1 MQQAL
6 DSPAAAKGLDDSY
19 QPVPDV
25 RDDPAYFARLYDQ
38 YATDVLRVCYFYLS
52 DREKAEDV
60 CQDVFVRLMTTH
72 PLLQPGREKSWL
84 LKVALNRCRD
94 LWRGAWLKRVILG
107 GPTFELIPAPDEFS
121 RRDDQQ
127 AMMAA
132 INQLPA
138 TFKEVILLHYY
149 QGMNIAE
156 IAQMLELPEG
166 TISSRL
172 SRGRKKLESILLKA
186 CKEKVKPQMGL
197 AAREFGRRGEKEV
210 QHK

>member
-25 RDDPAYFARLYDQ
+25 RDDPVYFARLYDQ

-172 SRGRKKLESILLKA
+172 SRGRKKLESILLT
-186 CKEKVKPQMGL
+186 GGD
-197 AAREFGRRGEKEV
+197 AR
-210 QHK
+210 

>member
-1 MQQAL
+1 MSEPTSKHKEESAVQQAL

-72 PLLQPGREKSWL
+72 PVLQPGREKSWL

-156 IAQMLELPEG
+156 IAQMLKLLEC

-172 SRGRKKLESILLKA
+172 SRGRKKLESILLK
-186 CKEKVKPQMGL
+186 GGD
-197 AAREFGRRGEKEV
+197 AR
-210 QHK
+210 

>member
-1 MQQAL
+1 MSEPTSKHKEESAVQQAL

-25 RDDPAYFARLYDQ
+25 RDDPVYFARLYDQ

-149 QGMNIAE
+149 QGMNIAA

-172 SRGRKKLESILLKA
+172 SRGRKKLESILLK
-186 CKEKVKPQMGL
+186 GGD
-197 AAREFGRRGEKEV
+197 AR
-210 QHK
+210 

>member
-1 MQQAL
+1 MSEPTSKHKEESAVQQAL
-6 DSPAAAKGLDDSY
+6 DSPAAAKGLDDSF

-172 SRGRKKLESILLKA
+172 SRGRKKLESILLKGGDA
-186 CKEKVKPQMGL
+186 Q
-197 AAREFGRRGEKEV
+197 
-210 QHK
+210 

>member
-94 LWRGAWLKRVILG
+94 LWHGAWLKRVILG

-172 SRGRKKLESILLKA
+172 SRGRKKLESILLK
-186 CKEKVKPQMGL
+186 GGD
-197 AAREFGRRGEKEV
+197 AR
-210 QHK
+210 

>member
-1 MQQAL
+1 MSEPTSKHKEESALQQAL

-72 PLLQPGREKSWL
+72 PVLQPGREKSWL

-172 SRGRKKLESILLKA
+172 SRGRKKLESILLK
-186 CKEKVKPQMGL
+186 GGD
-197 AAREFGRRGEKEV
+197 AR
-210 QHK
+210 

>member
-1 MQQAL
+1 MSEPTSKHKEESAVQQAL

-25 RDDPAYFARLYDQ
+25 RDDPAYFVRLYDQ

-72 PLLQPGREKSWL
+72 PVLQPGREKSWL

-172 SRGRKKLESILLKA
+172 SRGRKKLESILLK
-186 CKEKVKPQMGL
+186 GGD
-197 AAREFGRRGEKEV
+197 AR
-210 QHK
+210 

>member
-1 MQQAL
+1 MSEPTSKHKEESAVQQAL

-72 PLLQPGREKSWL
+72 PMLQPGREKSWL

-172 SRGRKKLESILLKA
+172 SRGRKKLESILLK
-186 CKEKVKPQMGL
+186 GGD
-197 AAREFGRRGEKEV
+197 AR
-210 QHK
+210 

>member
-1 MQQAL
+1 MSEPTSKHKEESAVQQAL

-172 SRGRKKLESILLKA
+172 SRGRKKLESILLK
-186 CKEKVKPQMGL
+186 
-197 AAREFGRRGEKEV
+197 
-210 QHK
+210 

>member
-1 MQQAL
+1 MIEPTSKHKEESAVQQAL

-172 SRGRKKLESILLKA
+172 SRGRKKLESILLK
-186 CKEKVKPQMGL
+186 GGD
-197 AAREFGRRGEKEV
+197 AR
-210 QHK
+210 

>member
-1 MQQAL
+1 MSEPTSKHKEESAVQQAL

-25 RDDPAYFARLYDQ
+25 RDDPVYFARLYDQ

-72 PLLQPGREKSWL
+72 PLLQPGREKSLL

-172 SRGRKKLESILLKA
+172 SRGRKKLESILLK
-186 CKEKVKPQMGL
+186 GGD
-197 AAREFGRRGEKEV
+197 AR
-210 QHK
+210 

>member
-1 MQQAL
+1 MSEPTSKHKEETAVQQAL

-72 PLLQPGREKSWL
+72 PVLQPGREKSWL

-172 SRGRKKLESILLKA
+172 SRGRKKLESILLK
-186 CKEKVKPQMGL
+186 GGD
-197 AAREFGRRGEKEV
+197 AR
-210 QHK
+210 

>member
-121 RRDDQQ
+121 CRDDQQ

-172 SRGRKKLESILLKA
+172 SRGRKKLESILLK
-186 CKEKVKPQMGL
+186 GGD
-197 AAREFGRRGEKEV
+197 AR
-210 QHK
+210 

>member
-1 MQQAL
+1 MSEPTSKHKEESALQQAL

-25 RDDPAYFARLYDQ
+25 RDDPVYFARLYDQ

-149 QGMNIAE
+149 HGMNIAE

-172 SRGRKKLESILLKA
+172 SRGRKKLESILLK
-186 CKEKVKPQMGL
+186 GGD
-197 AAREFGRRGEKEV
+197 AR
-210 QHK
+210 

>member
-1 MQQAL
+1 MSESTSKHKEESAVQQAL

-172 SRGRKKLESILLKA
+172 SRGRKKLESILLK
-186 CKEKVKPQMGL
+186 GGD
-197 AAREFGRRGEKEV
+197 AR
-210 QHK
+210 

>member
-1 MQQAL
+1 MSEPTSKHKEESAVQQAL

-107 GPTFELIPAPDEFS
+107 GPTFELIPAPDEFY

-172 SRGRKKLESILLKA
+172 SRGRKKLESILLK
-186 CKEKVKPQMGL
+186 GGD
-197 AAREFGRRGEKEV
+197 AR
-210 QHK
+210 

>member
-1 MQQAL
+1 MSEPTSKHKEESAVQQAL
-6 DSPAAAKGLDDSY
+6 DSPAAAKGLDDPY

-172 SRGRKKLESILLKA
+172 SRGRKKLESILLK
-186 CKEKVKPQMGL
+186 GGD
-197 AAREFGRRGEKEV
+197 AR
-210 QHK
+210 

>member
-1 MQQAL
+1 MSEPTSKHKEESAVQQAL

-38 YATDVLRVCYFYLS
+38 YATDVLRVCYFCLS

-172 SRGRKKLESILLKA
+172 SRGRKKLESILLK
-186 CKEKVKPQMGL
+186 GGD
-197 AAREFGRRGEKEV
+197 AR
-210 QHK
+210 

>member
-1 MQQAL
+1 MSEPTSKHKEESAVQQAL

-72 PLLQPGREKSWL
+72 PVLQPGREKSWL

-149 QGMNIAE
+149 QGMNTAE

-172 SRGRKKLESILLKA
+172 SRGRKKLESILLK
-186 CKEKVKPQMGL
+186 GGD
-197 AAREFGRRGEKEV
+197 AR
-210 QHK
+210 

>member
-1 MQQAL
+1 MSEPTSKHKEESAVQQAL

-156 IAQMLELPEG
+156 IVQMLELPEG

-172 SRGRKKLESILLKA
+172 SRGRKKLESILLK
-186 CKEKVKPQMGL
+186 GGD
-197 AAREFGRRGEKEV
+197 AR
-210 QHK
+210 

>member
-1 MQQAL
+1 MSEPTSKHKEESAVQQAL

-172 SRGRKKLESILLKA
+172 SRGRKKLESILLK
-186 CKEKVKPQMGL
+186 GGD
-197 AAREFGRRGEKEV
+197 AR
-210 QHK
+210 

>member
-1 MQQAL
+1 MSEPTSKHKEESAVQQAL

-138 TFKEVILLHYY
+138 TFEEVILLHYY

-172 SRGRKKLESILLKA
+172 SRGRKKLESILLK
-186 CKEKVKPQMGL
+186 GGD
-197 AAREFGRRGEKEV
+197 AR
-210 QHK
+210 

>member
-1 MQQAL
+1 MSEPTSKHKEESAVQQAL

-52 DREKAEDV
+52 DCEKAEDV

-72 PLLQPGREKSWL
+72 PVLQPGREKSWL

-172 SRGRKKLESILLKA
+172 SRGRKKLESILLK
-186 CKEKVKPQMGL
+186 GGD
-197 AAREFGRRGEKEV
+197 AR
-210 QHK
+210 

>member
-72 PLLQPGREKSWL
+72 PLLQPGREKPWL

-172 SRGRKKLESILLKA
+172 SRGRKKLESILLK
-186 CKEKVKPQMGL
+186 GGD
-197 AAREFGRRGEKEV
+197 AR
-210 QHK
+210 

>member
-1 MQQAL
+1 MSEPTSKHKEESAVQQAL

-19 QPVPDV
+19 QPLPDV

-72 PLLQPGREKSWL
+72 PVLQPGREKSWL

-172 SRGRKKLESILLKA
+172 SRGRKKLESILLK
-186 CKEKVKPQMGL
+186 GGD
-197 AAREFGRRGEKEV
+197 AR
-210 QHK
+210 

>member
-1 MQQAL
+1 MSEPTSKHKEESAVQQAL

-127 AMMAA
+127 AMLAA
-132 INQLPA
+132 INRLPA

-172 SRGRKKLESILLKA
+172 SRGRKKLESILLK
-186 CKEKVKPQMGL
+186 GGD
-197 AAREFGRRGEKEV
+197 AR
-210 QHK
+210 

>member
-1 MQQAL
+1 MSEPTSKHKEESAVQQAL

-60 CQDVFVRLMTTH
+60 CQDVFVRLITTH

-172 SRGRKKLESILLKA
+172 SRGRKKLESILLK
-186 CKEKVKPQMGL
+186 GGD
-197 AAREFGRRGEKEV
+197 AR
-210 QHK
+210 